1 MAALRAEVVGD
12 LLLLLLESADL
23 WLVRDVDEALCVVPG
38 GGASMAKEEEE
49 EDSAAAVAEAAD
61 GVTLGR
67 RLAFLFAFFFL
78 GGASTA
84 SP

>member
-1 MAALRAEVVGD
+1 MRAEVVGD

-23 WLVRDVDEALCVVPG
+23 WLVREVDEALCVVPG
-38 GGASMAKEEEE
+38 GGALIAKEEEE
-49 EDSAAAVAEAAD
+49 EDSAAAVAEAAEAAD